1 MTGQCNRSAAPLW
14 ESCFF
19 LIVHHRGIIG
29 AFRSGFDAA
38 TRLHRSVRVET
49 AGKKRLPFLRLFASL
64 P

>member
-1 MTGQCNRSAAPLW
+1 MTGQCNRSAAPLR

-19 LIVHHRGIIG
+19 LIVHHRGIG
-29 AFRSGFDAA
+29 AFRSGSDAA
-38 TRLHRSVRVET
+38 ARLHRSVKVET